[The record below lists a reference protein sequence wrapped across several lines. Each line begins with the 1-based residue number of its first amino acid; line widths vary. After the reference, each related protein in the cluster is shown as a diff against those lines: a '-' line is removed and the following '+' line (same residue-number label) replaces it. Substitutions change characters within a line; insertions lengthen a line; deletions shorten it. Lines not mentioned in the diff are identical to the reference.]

1 MQSNREVNH
10 PKIPLDRNARL
21 IPVLNMVS
29 CNLCSNDRGAMVY
42 FYDVDDSDLLLRCD
56 LWAYNTKVRDKPTKM
71 LKRFGKNG
79 QSHWGRIMV

>member
-42 FYDVDDSDLLLRCD
+42 FYDVDGSDLLLS
-56 LWAYNTKVRDKPTKM
+56 M
-71 LKRFGKNG
+71 
-79 QSHWGRIMV
+79 M